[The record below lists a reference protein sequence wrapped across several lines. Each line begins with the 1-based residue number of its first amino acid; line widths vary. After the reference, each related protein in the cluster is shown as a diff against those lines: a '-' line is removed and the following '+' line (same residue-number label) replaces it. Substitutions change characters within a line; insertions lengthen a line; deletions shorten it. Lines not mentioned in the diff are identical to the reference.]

1 MKSGSFSG
9 GMVMEVEQTESSMAL
24 MSAEDR
30 EEKMAAA
37 VADASKRYEAWEA
50 EFVSVGQKES
60 ELFSAQWKLIREE
73 MGLFSRDLAAVK
85 FGLDEMRMSSRSA
98 MARMRMSFAEKE
110 ESGKKEEEQRQQLED
125 GLREEIRQQLEDG
138 LR

>member
-1 MKSGSFSG
+1 
-9 GMVMEVEQTESSMAL
+9 MVFESA
-24 MSAEDR
+24 ADR

-37 VADASKRYEAWEA
+37 VADASKRYATWEA

-60 ELFSAQWKLIREE
+60 ELFTAQWKLIREE

-85 FGLDEMRMSSRSA
+85 FGLEEMRMSSRSA

-110 ESGKKEEEQRQQLED
+110 ESGKKEEGQRQQLED
-125 GLREEIRQQLEDG
+125 SLRDEMRQLRADLQKEIQMR
-138 LR
+138 